1 MECFMLRIVTYYM
14 CMQITKKGSVICSVI
29 RYEDFS
35 ASPVASTASLLQFL
49 GFDIDANVKD
59 FLAQHTVAKLGGE
72 YSTYR

>member
-1 MECFMLRIVTYYM
+1 M
-14 CMQITKKGSVICSVI
+14 CHAENINLHVHANNKKGSVICSVI